1 MGLNDFMSR
10 LQCLTRL
17 LVRCLFIPIVGLALG
32 ERATQAQTLRIG
44 GNLDLDESGR
54 YRVFVDLF
62 RQSRGWM
69 TRRVA
74 AEGEFNS
81 EKADLMPADRNGW
94 PLQVPF
100 DAKDGSGRHFVHTVV
115 GARGKGSY
123 RLELKGRGR
132 LRFTAADG
140 LLDPTTTFLRS
151 IEFRPSGGAF
161 EAQLNLLNDL
171 EQLIFVD
178 LLESDPTDP
187 IRDIHLYQPGSTGEL
202 TGAFDPSF
210 LASISNFEVL
220 RFLNPGRANNS
231 PLAAWERRP
240 LTSTYTQLT
249 AAGMAFE
256 WMFELGNRVHRP
268 VWICVPHRADD
279 DFVRQLAR
287 LAKERLSPEL
297 KLFVEYSNET
307 WNHVFEQADY
317 VEDQGMAAGLGGQRY
332 EAGQR
337 FVARRSA
344 QVWAMFE
351 QEFQE
356 TSADRLVRVMAT
368 QAGNLGLSR
377 LRLQSLLDTKIN
389 TTGTRADVL
398 AIAPY
403 FGISVA
409 DRLGASGSAS
419 TVGAEQ
425 ILQAAALDIE
435 GEAAAWTRAHRDLA
449 AEFGLWLVDY
459 EAGQHLVATTE
470 EGRRLESVLIAANR
484 SPVMAGLYESYL
496 ESQQR
501 NGVVVCN
508 LFSHLYEPGPYGS
521 WGLLETLDGTSAP
534 KWSGFMKWQLDHPP
548 QNLLPRAVVGSDETR
563 VITSGQARVDLDGS
577 GSRDLDG
584 RVTSFRWSV
593 DGIPGPSGAKSS
605 VNLGLGRHTIR
616 LRVEDDRGGVASA
629 ERMITLSPASAA
641 SVVLDVDFSSVK
653 GVPTLPWARVHQLDS
668 GVVYSGL
675 GAGPGMHL
683 DSALGHLEFW
693 VAGSGSGDVQTMPEA
708 LAAGDYL
715 TFRLQPVRPLDLRG
729 ARLSLRWRRLTFH
742 AARQWG
748 VVITV
753 GGVPVS
759 LEASDRQDSVDEP
772 ISTSWTLPF
781 EGFGSVVDPVEFRL
795 YAFGEQFHGHPVALE
810 VLSLGG
816 STLSV
821 PPRLEVRR
829 VGTNQIELSWSDAAL
844 VLESATDL
852 AAPRWEAVA
861 GAKSGAVLE
870 VQNGPRFFR
879 LRSLSQ

>member
-1 MGLNDFMSR
+1 MNGHMHPLKR
-10 LQCLTRL
+10 LHPELARWFL
-17 LVRCLFIPIVGLALG
+17 LCFWVQFTLVTT
-32 ERATQAQTLRIG
+32 TQAQSMRVG

-69 TRRVA
+69 TRRVN
-74 AEGEFNS
+74 AEAEFNS
-81 EKADLMPADRNGW
+81 EKADMIPADRNGW

-100 DAKDGSGRHFVHTVV
+100 DPKDGSGQHFVHTVV

-123 RLELKGRGR
+123 WLELKGHGR

-140 LLDPTTTFLRS
+140 LLDATTTFLRS

-161 EAQLNLLNDL
+161 EAQLNVLNDL
-171 EQLIFVD
+171 EELIFVD
-178 LLESDPTDP
+178 LLESDPADP
-187 IRDIHLYQPGSTGEL
+187 IRDIHLYQPGVTGES
-202 TGAFDPSF
+202 TGAFDPLF
-210 LASISNFEVL
+210 IASVSNFEVL

-231 PLAAWERRP
+231 PLSAWEQRP
-240 LTSTYTQLT
+240 MTTTHTQLT
-249 AAGMAFE
+249 AGGMAFE
-256 WMFELGNRVHRP
+256 WMFELGNLVRRP

-287 LAKERLSPEL
+287 LAKERLSPGL

-317 VEDQGMAAGLGGQRY
+317 VEDQGVAVGLGPQRY

-344 QVWAMFE
+344 QIWAIFE
-351 QEFQE
+351 QEFGE
-356 TSADRLVRVMAT
+356 AAADRLVKVMAT

-377 LRLQSLLDTKIN
+377 LRLESLSDTKIN
-389 TTGTRADVL
+389 TIGTRADVL

-409 DRLGASGSAS
+409 DRLAAPGSAS
-419 TVGAEQ
+419 TVGVEQ

-470 EGRRLESVLIAANR
+470 EARKLESILIAANR

-501 NGVVVCN
+501 NGVVLCN

-521 WGLLETLDGTSAP
+521 WGLLETLNGTSAP
-534 KWSGFMKWQLDHPP
+534 KWAGFTKWQLAHPSL
-548 QNLLPRAVVGSDETR
+548 NLLPRAAVGADETR
-563 VITSGQARVDLDGS
+563 VITTGLARVDLDGS

-605 VNLGLGRHTIR
+605 VDLALGRHTIR
-616 LRVEDDRGGVASA
+616 LRVEDERGGVASA
-629 ERMITLSPASAA
+629 ERVITLSPASAA
-641 SVVLDVDFSSVK
+641 SIALDVDFSSVK
-653 GVPTLPWARVHQLDS
+653 GVPTLPWGRVHHLDS

-675 GAGPGMHL
+675 GAGTGAHL
-683 DSALGHLEFW
+683 DSASGRLEFW
-693 VAGSGSGDVQTMPEA
+693 VAGSGSGEVQTMKEA

-729 ARLSLRWRRLTFH
+729 ALLNLRWRRLTFH

-748 VVITV
+748 VVVTV
-753 GGVPVS
+753 GGVPLS
-759 LEASDRQDSVDEP
+759 LETSDRQDSVDEP

-781 EGFGSVVDPVEFRL
+781 EGFGSVVEPVEFRL
-795 YAFGEQFHGHPVALE
+795 YAFGEQFHGHPVAIE
-810 VLSLGG
+810 ALSLGG
-816 STLSV
+816 STISV
-821 PPRLEVRR
+821 SPRLEVRR
-829 VGTNQIELSWSDAAL
+829 VGTSQIELSWSDNGF

-852 AAPRWEAVA
+852 AAPRWEVVS
-861 GAKSGAVLE
+861 GAKSGLVLE
-870 VQNGPRFFR
+870 ARNGPRFFR
-879 LRSLSQ
+879 LRSLSP